1 MVKSGAAGSESKDV
15 WFFGT
20 VNKYQLKS
28 LKHIQ
33 TKNDSVLFPGMM
45 AGWESEEEARAN
57 SVNWCTE
64 ESKQNYKTRYGEE
77 WNDETGRSMVMLKV
91 NAKTFRSV
99 TCREVVIR
107 LNAKF
112 GEYKLNDDGVHEFTL
127 TEEELMSFDDWKAKY
142 PEEEHKT
149 KKD

>member
-33 TKNDSVLFPGMM
+33 TKNDSVVFPGMM

-77 WNDETGRSMVMLKV
+77 WNDETERSMVMLKV

-99 TCREVVIR
+99 TCREFVIR

-127 TEEELMSFDDWKAKY
+127 TEEEPMSFDDWKAKY

-149 KKD
+149 RND